1 MAKGKIFYKTGEE
14 INAIQK
20 SCEIVSET
28 LALVAEMLKPGIT
41 PKVVDAAAEEYI
53 RSKGGM
59 PAFKGYHGFP
69 STLCF
74 SLNDCV
80 VHGIPNDRPLEPN
93 DVMSVDC
100 GVQLNGYF
108 GDAAYTFAFNDIDE
122 DTKSLMI
129 RTKESLY
136 LGIEQAIIGKRVG
149 DVSYAV
155 FAHTEI
161 KYGYGV
167 VRDLVGH
174 GVGIQLH
181 EAPDVPNY
189 GKRGNGPLLVEGMVI
204 AIEPMINLGKKNV
217 KVLKDG
223 WSIMTTDGKPSA
235 HFEHTVAIGKHKA
248 NILSNHEI
256 IESAVKKNE
265 YLVKI

>member
-53 RSKGGM
+53 RSKGGL

-93 DVMSVDC
+93 DIMSVDC
-100 GVQLNGYF
+100 SVQLNGYF

-136 LGIEQAIIGKRVG
+136 LGIDQAIIGKRVG
-149 DVSYAV
+149 DISHAV
-155 FAHTEI
+155 FAHTEM

-181 EAPDVPNY
+181 EAP
-189 GKRGNGPLLVEGMVI
+189 E
-204 AIEPMINLGKKNV
+204 GKKNV

-223 WSIMTTDGKPSA
+223 WSIMTIDGKPSA
-235 HFEHTVAIGKHKA
+235 HFEHTVAIGKQKA